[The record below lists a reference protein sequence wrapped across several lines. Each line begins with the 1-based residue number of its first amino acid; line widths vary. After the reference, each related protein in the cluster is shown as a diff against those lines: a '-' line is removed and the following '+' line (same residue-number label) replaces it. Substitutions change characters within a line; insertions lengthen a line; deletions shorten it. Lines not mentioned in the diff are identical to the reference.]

1 MLEFFTTLAAEI
13 TSTEMAKQEDKY
25 AKKRLKASYVTS
37 VISITLVLFVLG
49 SLGLLVLQAKLI
61 SKHVRE
67 NIQLEVHMTKDV
79 KEADIMRLKKYL
91 DAKHDV
97 KSTRYISPEEAAAS
111 YSEDLGE
118 DFIKFLDGENPLHA
132 SIEVFLNEDYANV
145 DSLAQLSVII
155 QKYKGVDDVRYHK
168 SYVEAINTNI
178 GRITM
183 VFLGVVIL
191 LLLISIVLI
200 NNTIR
205 LSVYSSRFIIRAMQL
220 IGATPGFIRKP
231 FVWQGII
238 QGVISSVLTIG
249 ILIAILYKIHFYFP
263 EMVNLQFI
271 DMYLMLF
278 GSIILVGVLISW
290 WSSSLAVRKYLR
302 MTLDNIYL
310 S

>member
-1 MLEFFTTLAAEI
+1 
-13 TSTEMAKQEDKY
+13 MAKKEDKY
-25 AKKRLKASYVTS
+25 AKKRLKASYITS

-49 SLGLLVLQAKLI
+49 SLGLVVLQAKLI

-67 NIQLEVHMTKDV
+67 NIQLTVFMKNDV
-79 KEADIMRLKKYL
+79 KEADMLRLKKYL

-97 KSTRYISPEEAAAS
+97 KSTKLISSEEAAEV
-111 YSEDLGE
+111 YSKELGE

-132 SIEVFLNEDYANV
+132 SIEVFLHEEYANV
-145 DSLAQLSVII
+145 DSLAQLATMIETHR
-155 QKYKGVDDVRYHK
+155 GVEEVKYHK
-168 SYVEAINTNI
+168 SYVETINNNI

-183 VFLGVVIL
+183 VFLAVVVL

-220 IGATPGFIRKP
+220 IGATQGFIRKP

-238 QGVISSVLTIG
+238 QGIISSILTIG
-249 ILIAILYKIHFYFP
+249 ILIAILYKINAYFP
-263 EMVNLQFI
+263 EMVNLHFI
-271 DMYLMLF
+271 DMYLVLF

>member
-1 MLEFFTTLAAEI
+1 
-13 TSTEMAKQEDKY
+13 MAKQEDKY

-97 KSTRYISPEEAAAS
+97 KSTRYISADEAAKS
-111 YSEDLGE
+111 YSKEIGE
-118 DFIKFLDGENPLHA
+118 DFVKFLNGKNPLHA
-132 SIEVFLNEDYANV
+132 SIEVFMNEDYANV
-145 DSLAQLSVII
+145 DSLAHLSSII
-155 QKYKGVDDVRYHK
+155 EKHKGVEDVRYHK
-168 SYVEAINTNI
+168 SYVETVNKNI

-183 VFLGVVIL
+183 GFLIVVIL

-220 IGATPGFIRKP
+220 IGATQGFIRKP

-238 QGVISSVLTIG
+238 QGLISSVLTIG
-249 ILIAILYKIHFYFP
+249 ILIAILYKIHMYFP
-263 EMVNLQFI
+263 EMVNLQYI

-278 GSIILVGVLISW
+278 GAIIVVGVLISW
-290 WSSSLAVRKYLR
+290 WSSTLAVRKYLR

>member
-1 MLEFFTTLAAEI
+1 
-13 TSTEMAKQEDKY
+13 MAKQEDKY
-25 AKKRLKASYVTS
+25 AKKRLKASYLTS

-49 SLGLLVLQAKLI
+49 SLGLVVLQAKLI

-67 NIQLEVHMTKDV
+67 NIQLTVFMKNNV
-79 KEADIMRLKKYL
+79 KEAEMLRLKKYL
-91 DAKHDV
+91 DAKQDV
-97 KSTRYISPEEAAAS
+97 KSTKLVSSEEAAKV
-111 YSEDLGE
+111 YSEELGE
-118 DFIKFLDGENPLHA
+118 DFIEFLDGENPLHA
-132 SIEVFLNEDYANV
+132 SIEVYLNEDYANV
-145 DSLAQLSVII
+145 DSLSNLASMIETH
-155 QKYKGVDDVRYHK
+155 KGVEEVKYHK
-168 SYVEAINTNI
+168 SYVETINKNI
-178 GRITM
+178 GYITM

-205 LSVYSSRFIIRAMQL
+205 LAVYSSRFIIRSMQL
-220 IGATPGFIRKP
+220 IGATQGFIRRP

-238 QGVISSVLTIG
+238 QGIISSVLTIG
-249 ILIAILYKIHFYFP
+249 ILIAILYQLSYYFP
-263 EMVNLQFI
+263 EMVNLHFI

-290 WSSSLAVRKYLR
+290 WSSTLAVRKYLR